1 MKNVLVFSQLE
12 PRNYLMYTRNGIIT
26 VRVVKSQVSV
36 TNLTSPTWIETYCEL
51 LFLEIPQEIYIYG
64 KTVTHTH
71 FPVYRPSES
80 VFQAWIYAFLVVEN
94 HERSTFRRSEIL
106 IFIYY

>member
-1 MKNVLVFSQLE
+1 
-12 PRNYLMYTRNGIIT
+12 MYTRNGIIT

-71 FPVYRPSES
+71 FTVYRPSER

>member
-51 LFLEIPQEIYIYG
+51 LFLEIPQEIYI
-64 KTVTHTH
+64 
-71 FPVYRPSES
+71 
-80 VFQAWIYAFLVVEN
+80 A
-94 HERSTFRRSEIL
+94 
-106 IFIYY
+106 

>member
-12 PRNYLMYTRNGIIT
+12 ARNYLMYTRNGIIT

-64 KTVTHTH
+64 KTVTPTH
-71 FPVYRPSES
+71 FPVYRSSES
-80 VFQAWIYAFLVVEN
+80 VFQAFLVVEN